1 VTTPLTGV
9 KARVLAALG
18 RRRAELARLCA
29 QLVRI
34 PSENVT
40 SAKERLVRLVRD
52 NAHKLWDIRAIPV
65 VRLGYTDGRFFR
77 RSGVPTVVYG
87 PRVFHMGGP
96 DEYIEEEELFRAA
109 MVHAGAIVDYLG
121 AS

>member
-1 VTTPLTGV
+1 
-9 KARVLAALG
+9 
-18 RRRAELARLCA
+18 
-29 QLVRI
+29 
-34 PSENVT
+34 
-40 SAKERLVRLVRD
+40 VRD
-52 NAHKLWDIRAIPV
+52 NARKLWDIRAIPV
-65 VRLGYTDGRFFR
+65 VRLGYTDGRLFR

-96 DEYIEEEELFRAA
+96 DEYIEEEELFRAS